1 MGLVLDE
8 HLNFVNA
15 SEELEE
21 LASSGQRAL
30 GAIIYKYKEFKDMG
44 FNTYTTL
51 FNSGVLPILDYCC
64 PVWSHIKTSK
74 IEQVQHRAMQV
85 YMGVKRFAP
94 FLGFMGIWA
103 CCHRNTDKCWKI

>member
-1 MGLVLDE
+1 MPLFTKI
-8 HLNFVNA
+8 N
-15 SEELEE
+15 
-21 LASSGQRAL
+21 
-30 GAIIYKYKEFKDMG
+30 KEFKDIG

-85 YMGVKRFAP
+85 YMGLNRFAP
-94 FLGFMGIWA
+94 LLGIYGDMGWLPTKYRQILKNIRYWNRLLKMNYNRISKQIFL
-103 CCHRNTDKCWKI
+103 